1 MLRARKIVRASKEG
15 LTEQER
21 YAVAD
26 HVVRQLKVRGYPLR
40 LDDEA
45 KSAPPTHDLACSAA
59 KTAIPWQ
66 IMDILEESCLVKTWD
81 GDQTDETGSQD

>member
-45 KSAPPTHDLACSAA
+45 KSAPPTHDLAC
-59 KTAIPWQ
+59 TRC
-66 IMDILEESCLVKTWD
+66 EN
-81 GDQTDETGSQD
+81 GDPVANYGHFGGIVLSEDLGRGSDR

>member
-1 MLRARKIVRASKEG
+1 MLRARKIVRGLGEG

-40 LDDEA
+40 LDDEKLVA
-45 KSAPPTHDLACSAA
+45 LPTYRLR
-59 KTAIPWQ
+59 KTAIPRQ
-66 IMDILEESCLVKTWD
+66 IVDISEELCLMKTRD
-81 GDQTDETGSQD
+81 GEQTDDTGSQD

>member
-1 MLRARKIVRASKEG
+1 MLRARKIVRALKEG

-45 KSAPPTHDLACSAA
+45 KSAPPTYRPP
-59 KTAIPWQ
+59 KTAIPRQ
-66 IMDILEESCLVKTWD
+66 IVDITEES
-81 GDQTDETGSQD
+81 S